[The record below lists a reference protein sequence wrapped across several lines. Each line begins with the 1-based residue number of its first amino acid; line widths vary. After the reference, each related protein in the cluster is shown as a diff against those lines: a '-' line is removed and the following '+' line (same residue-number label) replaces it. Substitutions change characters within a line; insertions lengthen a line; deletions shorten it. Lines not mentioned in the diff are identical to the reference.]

1 MHTRHTL
8 TLILL
13 LFAGLFLSTNV
24 LADDDSSSDDSSSDD
39 SSHDADNPLHD
50 TMEHVGKSF
59 ARLDRAFRG
68 EPIRSQTRQY
78 VIAAE
83 TMLKH
88 LEAATNMTPARI
100 RALPVGQR
108 KSAAAAYSKD
118 IRATTE
124 TTRKLVAALKT
135 GDLKAAAALIKVLK
149 QQRRAGH
156 DKYQEED
163 EE

>member
-1 MHTRHTL
+1 MHTL

-24 LADDDSSSDDSSSDD
+24 LADDDSSDDSSSDD
-39 SSHDADNPLHD
+39 DSSSHDADNPLHG

-68 EPIRSQTRQY
+68 EPVRAQTRQY
-78 VIAAE
+78 VIVAE

-88 LEAATNMTPARI
+88 LEAATNMIPARI

-108 KSAAAAYSKD
+108 KNAAAAYSKD

-124 TTRKLVAALKT
+124 TTRKLVTALKT
-135 GDLKAAAALIKVLK
+135 GNLKAAAALIKVLK